1 MVSRWQ
7 FDFSKYFILI
17 VKAGCREMYNCRLYY
32 NVFFYLECLIV
43 EKIENKIKL
52 NKLLKG
58 TKVSFIDVH
67 DVYCI
72 LIDK

>member
-32 NVFFYLECLIV
+32 NVFFYLE
-43 EKIENKIKL
+43 KIENKIKL